1 MNIITPQAPV
11 VSLDSL
17 SIGIKGLFF
26 DERIGD
32 YDTVKFPPMPFKN
45 NTHLD
50 TMQTFISMQ
59 ALDSF
64 FESYL
69 DVHDG
74 NGWYNET

>member
-1 MNIITPQAPV
+1 MT
-11 VSLDSL
+11 LDSL
-17 SIGIKGLFF
+17 SLGIKGLFF

-32 YDTVKFPPMPFKN
+32 YDTVRFPAMPFKN

-69 DVHDG
+69 DVHEG